1 MKNQQFNSNSL
12 KDDKNEIIS
21 KVSEFK
27 NYYLMNKIAPLFNF
41 DEFYCGKK
49 IILSVSGGA
58 DSMSLLL
65 TFMNFKEMYNID
77 FEIINFEHGI
87 RGESSKLDSFF
98 VYTFAKIFDIKFR
111 QINLRTKSKQ
121 IELKVTEEE
130 AARILRQEEYKKI
143 NGYVLLA
150 HNEEDNNDTILMN
163 IFRGSGLKGL
173 IGMEEKNKNIIRPML
188 KISRK
193 EIEDYILK
201 NKIPFRHDD
210 SNDKVSYSR
219 NIVRKKIRK
228 EIEKIW
234 PKLNLS
240 LSNLSNI
247 AKNALEH
254 AEKIGKNYIKYF
266 NDSILI
272 DTDLF
277 NEDRFIYTESILYAL
292 RKLNVQKDV
301 TKYHIEKIID
311 LKDKETGKKITLPNS
326 CFAVKENKNIR
337 IFLNNNKNEYF
348 EEKFSL
354 ETSKLK
360 IQKVSEFKMEKN
372 SIYIDFDKLSDKA
385 VIRNRRNKDKF
396 VKFDGKIVSLSD
408 YLIKKKI
415 PQFLRDSLILIEIDG
430 LIQAIVPIEVS
441 KNLKVEK
448 DTKQI
453 LKIQLID

>member
-21 KVSEFK
+21 KVLEFK

-111 QINLRTKSKQ
+111 QINLKTKSKQ
-121 IELKVTEEE
+121 RELKVTEEE

-210 SNDKVSYSR
+210 SNDKISYSR

-234 PKLNLS
+234 PKLNSS
-240 LSNLSNI
+240 LFNLSNI

-266 NDSILI
+266 NDNILI
-272 DTDLF
+272 DIDLF

-311 LKDKETGKKITLPNS
+311 LKDKETGKKITLPNN

-360 IQKVSEFKMEKN
+360 IQKVSEFKIEKN

-408 YLIKKKI
+408 YLIKKKV
-415 PQFLRDSLILIEIDG
+415 PQFLRDSLILIEMDG